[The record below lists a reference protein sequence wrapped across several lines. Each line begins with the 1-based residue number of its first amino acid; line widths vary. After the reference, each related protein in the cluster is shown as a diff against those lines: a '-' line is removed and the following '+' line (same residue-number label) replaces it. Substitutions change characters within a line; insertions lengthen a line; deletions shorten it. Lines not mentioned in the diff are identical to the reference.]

1 MSTPLT
7 EAEALMVRSARQL
20 ATTHLAPQAAEID
33 QRLLFPEE
41 AIAHLAQAGFLGLFV
56 PPRYGGAGADA
67 LSFVLAIEEIA
78 KACASTAFSIVA
90 HAAACEAI
98 LLGGTE
104 AQRQRYLPALATGAT
119 LGAFAVHE
127 ENSGVQA
134 AAIETQAVPDAD
146 GYVLTGSKMFTTN
159 GGTAGLFVVLARTE
173 TAGAAK
179 QFSLLVVTR
188 DSPGFSTG
196 PPRPRMGLNGVA
208 SRDLVFQD
216 CRISRENILG
226 KPGDGLVLT
235 KATAAFAMLGAAATA
250 LGLAQAAL
258 EAAVAHARMRSI
270 AGQPLG
276 AHQAVRGLVAEM
288 KAEIAAARALLHDT
302 ARHWDPTVPGPAAEA
317 FTAKLVA
324 SEMAVRVTDRALQ
337 VHGGHGY
344 ARELPI
350 ERYYR
355 DARGLTLHF
364 MTAEMLRIN
373 IAQALLAV

>member
-1 MSTPLT
+1 
-7 EAEALMVRSARQL
+7 
-20 ATTHLAPQAAEID
+20 
-33 QRLLFPEE
+33 
-41 AIAHLAQAGFLGLFV
+41 
-56 PPRYGGAGADA
+56 
-67 LSFVLAIEEIA
+67 
-78 KACASTAFSIVA
+78 
-90 HAAACEAI
+90 
-98 LLGGTE
+98 
-104 AQRQRYLPALATGAT
+104 
-119 LGAFAVHE
+119 
-127 ENSGVQA
+127 
-134 AAIETQAVPDAD
+134 
-146 GYVLTGSKMFTTN
+146 
-159 GGTAGLFVVLARTE
+159 
-173 TAGAAK
+173 
-179 QFSLLVVTR
+179 
-188 DSPGFSTG
+188 
-196 PPRPRMGLNGVA
+196 VA
-208 SRDLVFQD
+208 SRDLAFQD
-216 CRISRENILG
+216 CRLSRDNLLG
-226 KPGDGLVLT
+226 KSGEGLSLT
-235 KATAAFAMLGAAATA
+235 KATAAFAMLGAAATS
-250 LGLAQAAL
+250 LGVAQAAL

-373 IAQALLAV
+373 IAQSLLAA